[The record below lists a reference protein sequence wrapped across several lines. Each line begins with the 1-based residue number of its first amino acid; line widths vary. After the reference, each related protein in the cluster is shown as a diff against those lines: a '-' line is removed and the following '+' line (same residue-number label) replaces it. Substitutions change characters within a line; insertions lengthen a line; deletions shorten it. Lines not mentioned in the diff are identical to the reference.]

1 MDDPKIGL
9 TFFLL
14 KQDQVTA
21 FENKLMSPG
30 HGALQLA
37 EPLEGFFLPLAPAKG
52 EPRWGSIIRLALRP
66 PVRLDLYSQSP
77 AGMLVLRRNGRTLV
91 ATFGHA
97 WLSLEDQ
104 WLERDFGR
112 RVALNTIARDKLV
125 EIHVEQVFARWHLA
139 RERAPR
145 ASSVDEFGVEFDR
158 DLVATVEGIPTHPV
172 FGKTVRG
179 GTNLRINVPLNSVN
193 AVLDRATRLFSSNA
207 YKKNWPDVDNIM
219 PVIDPAIIGQLET
232 QLDTEFQSGRAQ
244 PRIVMFTPVHR
255 RDEFFTVDSYVFG
268 KLSKTPP
275 MTPYLTVN
283 GWTGYLARKKLAPS
297 VAAAKASPVH
307 LLDENH
313 EEIKNY
319 SAFDCFGYE
328 LALRGKQYVLWS
340 GTWYEVEAEFIER
353 INRTIDGID
362 TNTVRLPAWNGIE
375 TEGEYNVRCAANG
388 SFLYFDARNIRFGGG
403 QSQFEFCDL
412 FNLRNKIM
420 CFVKIVSKSTGM
432 SHLVEQVR
440 GTAELLFDVDP
451 AYRQRLAQ
459 VFRQHHPAVDRR
471 WLESKPSQNEWH
483 LCLVSLGRPA
493 DQLPFFAK
501 CSLATVYKNLYN
513 RGHRISFVSV

>member
-14 KQDQVTA
+14 KHDQVA
-21 FENKLMSPG
+21 FFEGAFMSPSRE
-30 HGALQLA
+30 ALPLA
-37 EPLEGFFLPLAPAKG
+37 EPLEGVFLPLAPAQG
-52 EPRWGSIIRLALRP
+52 EPRWGPIIRSALRP
-66 PVRLDLYSQSP
+66 PARLNLYSQSP
-77 AGMLVLRRNGRTLV
+77 AGMLVLRRNGRTFV

-97 WLSLEDQ
+97 WLMLQDQ
-104 WLERDFGR
+104 WLEREFGR

-158 DLVATVEGIPTHPV
+158 DLVATVEGVPTHAV
-172 FGKTVRG
+172 FGKMVRG
-179 GTNLRINVPLNSVN
+179 GTSLRLNVPFNSVN
-193 AVLDRATRLFSSNA
+193 SVLDRATRLFSSYA

-219 PVIDPAIIGQLET
+219 PVIDPAMIGQLEG
-232 QLDTEFQSGRAQ
+232 QLDSELQAGHAQ
-244 PRIVMFTPVHR
+244 QRIVMFTPAHR

-275 MTPYLTVN
+275 MTPYLTIN
-283 GWTGYLARKKLAPS
+283 GWTGYLGRKHLVPS
-297 VAAAKASPVH
+297 VATAKASPVH

-313 EEIKNY
+313 AEIKNY

-328 LALRGKQYVLWS
+328 LSLHGKQYVLWS
-340 GTWYEVEAEFIER
+340 GTWYEVAAEFIER

-362 TNTVRLPAWNGIE
+362 TNTVRLPRWNGVE
-375 TEGEYNVRCAANG
+375 SERDYNLRCAAG
-388 SFLYFDARNIRFGGG
+388 GAFLHFDARNIHFGGG

-412 FNLRNKIM
+412 FSLRKKTM

-440 GTAELLFDVDP
+440 RTAELLFDVDP
-451 AYRQRLAQ
+451 AYRQKLTRA
-459 VFRQHHPAVDRR
+459 FRQHYRDVDIE
-471 WLESKPSQNEWH
+471 WLQSRPLQSEWH
-483 LCLVSLGRPA
+483 LCLVSLGRAA

-501 CSLATVYKNLYN
+501 CSLATVYKDLYN
-513 RGHRISFVSV
+513 RGHRMSFVSV